1 MEVSG
6 DRVCLDD
13 VGPLEKRKSTGTL
26 SLFVLHVKSRLL
38 VFDISAV
45 DKSVVS

>member
-6 DRVCLDD
+6 DLVCLDD

-26 SLFVLHVKSRLL
+26 SLFILHVKSRLL
-38 VFDISAV
+38 VFDNSAV
-45 DKSVVS
+45 VQSVAS